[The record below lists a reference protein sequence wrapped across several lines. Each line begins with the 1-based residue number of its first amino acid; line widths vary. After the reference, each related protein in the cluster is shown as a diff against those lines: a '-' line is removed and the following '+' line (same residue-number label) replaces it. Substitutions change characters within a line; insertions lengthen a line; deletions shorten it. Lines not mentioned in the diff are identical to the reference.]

1 MVRLWR
7 RRCRS
12 VLGVATAILLPP
24 CLGFRTAT
32 TSSLCRR
39 NGRDHTSRK
48 RASSCSMSLSF
59 CDEERVFT
67 SSSCSS
73 CSSSSRSRR
82 RKARGLSTTRLHG
95 QRCGK
100 DDLMDKIG
108 PLIES
113 VTTSREL
120 IPSDLT
126 EEYGNFVF
134 PGPLTVNERISRTL
148 SFWGSMG
155 RILFKYYMQERDPTA
170 TEQQWTVRDVE
181 RTRQ

>member
-7 RRCRS
+7 RRCHAA
-12 VLGVATAILLPP
+12 LGVATAILLPP

-39 NGRDHTSRK
+39 NGRDHASRK

-59 CDEERVFT
+59 CDD
-67 SSSCSS
+67 SG
-73 CSSSSRSRR
+73 SSSSRRR
-82 RKARGLSTTRLHG
+82 RKTRGLSTTRLHG

-100 DDLMDKIG
+100 GDLMEKIG

-113 VTTSREL
+113 VTTSREM

-126 EEYGNFVF
+126 QEYGNFVF
-134 PGPLTVNERISRTL
+134 PGPLTVDEVRSRLALRTL
-148 SFWGSMG
+148 Q
-155 RILFKYYMQERDPTA
+155 L
-170 TEQQWTVRDVE
+170 
-181 RTRQ
+181 